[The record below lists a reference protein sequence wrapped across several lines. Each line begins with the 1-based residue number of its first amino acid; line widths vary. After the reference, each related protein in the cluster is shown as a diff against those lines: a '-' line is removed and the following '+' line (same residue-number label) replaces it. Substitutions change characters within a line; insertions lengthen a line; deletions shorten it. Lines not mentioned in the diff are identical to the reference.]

1 MNPVVAALVTSAIT
15 VLSRWSRG
23 NQVSIDVVVGL
34 AGIAIGLSILE
45 QIDSKFARAMGV
57 LIVVGTLVAQ
67 GPTLF
72 DAIGKVTGS
81 DSTSNNSRKSRNPFS
96 V

>member
-1 MNPVVAALVTSAIT
+1 MNPVVAALITSAIT

-45 QIDSKFARAMGV
+45 QVNSKFARAMGV

-72 DAIGKVTGS
+72 DAIGKVTGN
-81 DSTSNNSRKSRNPFS
+81 DSASGRSNKRRPTLSI
-96 V
+96 